1 MTEPALA
8 AAVAATI
15 IIAAVGIVTSA
26 VLRAANYP
34 HPTSMVTAL
43 ALLTL
48 LSLMGL
54 GITDGEAANTFGT
67 LAATGIGAI
76 AGAVTAQFQTTKPD
90 PPKEGTT
97 DDNPTE

>member
-1 MTEPALA
+1 MTDEALA
-8 AAVAATI
+8 ATTAAI
-15 IIAAVGIVTSA
+15 IIIVSVGIVTFA

-67 LAATGIGAI
+67 LAAAGMGAL
-76 AGAVTAQFQTTKPD
+76 AGAVTSQFQTKP
-90 PPKEGTT
+90 PPGKEPP
-97 DDNPTE
+97 DDDTE

>member
-1 MTEPALA
+1 MTDQGLA
-8 AAVAATI
+8 AFTAAAI
-15 IIAAVGIVTSA
+15 IIVAVGIVTFA

-43 ALLTL
+43 SLLTL

-76 AGAVTAQFQTTKPD
+76 AGAVTSQFQKT
-90 PPKEGTT
+90 PPNEEET
-97 DDNPTE
+97 DDNTT